1 MAERLRQ
8 QFAKLSLGNRWIG
21 SIPILS
27 AIFIKRKKMKPTGA
41 FRLSKSTKRVLA
53 TMNTGMASHF
63 KKMMI
68 EAELAEKV
76 QVRAP
81 RQRDNNSSKE

>member
-1 MAERLRQ
+1 
-8 QFAKLSLGNRWIG
+8 
-21 SIPILS
+21 
-27 AIFIKRKKMKPTGA
+27 MKPTGA

-53 TMNTGMASHF
+53 TMNTGMASHY
-63 KKMMI
+63 KKMMV

-81 RQRDNNSSKE
+81 RQRDSNSSKA

>member
-1 MAERLRQ
+1 LAERLRQ
-8 QFAKLSLGNRWIG
+8 QFAKLSLGNWWIG

-27 AIFIKRKKMKPTGA
+27 AIFTKRKKMKPTGA
-41 FRLSKSTKRVLA
+41 FRLSKSTKRILA
-53 TMNTGMASHF
+53 TMDTEMASHY

-81 RQRDNNSSKE
+81 RQRDSNTSKA

>member
-1 MAERLRQ
+1 
-8 QFAKLSLGNRWIG
+8 
-21 SIPILS
+21 
-27 AIFIKRKKMKPTGA
+27 MKPTGA
-41 FRLSKSTKRVLA
+41 FKLSKSTKRVLA
-53 TMNTGMASHF
+53 TMDQSMASHF

-81 RQRDNNSSKE
+81 RQRDNNSNKD